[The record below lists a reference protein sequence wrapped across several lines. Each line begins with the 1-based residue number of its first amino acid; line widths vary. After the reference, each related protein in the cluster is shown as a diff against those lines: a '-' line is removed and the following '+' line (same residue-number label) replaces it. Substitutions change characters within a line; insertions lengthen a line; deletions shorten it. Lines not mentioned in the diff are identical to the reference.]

1 MGMFLRAKYPCI
13 CSEAGTA
20 RHRMGRQHAARVQV
34 LEEAVSRGGA
44 KTFEPNQIIV
54 GMNSYAPHNPQA
66 SSSSSLISSL
76 ELSDTQVYEP

>member
-54 GMNSYAPHNPQA
+54 GMNSYASWILNPKPET
-66 SSSSSLISSL
+66 LNPKL
-76 ELSDTQVYEP
+76 

>member
-1 MGMFLRAKYPCI
+1 M
-13 CSEAGTA
+13 
-20 RHRMGRQHAARVQV
+20 QV

-66 SSSSSLISSL
+66 SASSLLISSL
-76 ELSDTQVYEP
+76 ELSDTQVHEP